1 MDKNIKKYGYSS
13 IDNISG
19 KKFNTESLFNFN
31 PKAENK
37 NGEWISL
44 QPLGTEGQGTTQ
56 FPDRKKYSLI
66 QFAIPIGGGVK
77 FAVSEHFNIILE
89 YGIRK
94 TFTDYLDDV
103 GGTYADPQ
111 YLAMEDMIAAQLSD
125 RTIALQDFLANNPTA
140 DITVWSQNT
149 DKQRANPNG
158 WNDWYTFAGITL
170 SFKIVETPKVCQF

>member
-1 MDKNIKKYGYSS
+1 MS
-13 IDNISG
+13 I
-19 KKFNTESLFNFN
+19 
-31 PKAENK
+31 
-37 NGEWISL
+37 
-44 QPLGTEGQGTTQ
+44 
-56 FPDRKKYSLI
+56 
-66 QFAIPIGGGVK
+66 
-77 FAVSEHFNIILE
+77 
-89 YGIRK
+89 

-125 RTIALQDFLANNPTA
+125 RTIYLQDFLANNPTA

-170 SFKIVETPKVCQF
+170 SFKIVKTPKVCQF